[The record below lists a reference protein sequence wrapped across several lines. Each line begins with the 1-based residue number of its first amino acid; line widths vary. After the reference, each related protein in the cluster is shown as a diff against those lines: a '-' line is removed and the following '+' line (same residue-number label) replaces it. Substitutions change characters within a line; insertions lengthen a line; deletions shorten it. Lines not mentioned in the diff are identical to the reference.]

1 MDRSDKRAPRS
12 EDELRRQAAAWFAR
26 LRGPDAQA
34 QQADFDRWRS
44 ARSGR
49 QEAYDRLV
57 RRWDDAAVLDLSD
70 AYFGRTDSFVNG
82 RLRPAMGRWGLGA
95 LAAAGGLAALIYLA
109 PVRPDMLDAWPVP
122 SAWSQRLATPVGE
135 IRMVKLPD
143 GSSVTLDTGT
153 VVRWRFSASARR
165 LALLQGRARF
175 AVAHD
180 PNRPFVVS
188 AGGGEVAA
196 HGTLF
201 DVSLSS
207 SRGVTVTLLQGVVE
221 VDAASGTGRHKRTR
235 LAPGQAL
242 AFGDALPV
250 PQVRPLAPSAAS
262 WPSGMLTFASTPL
275 SQAVAE
281 ANRYSRTPI
290 RLASPDLALLRV
302 SGAYRASASRP
313 LAEDLAAAFDLRV
326 REEPDGALVLERP
339 PTASAP

>member
-1 MDRSDKRAPRS
+1 
-12 EDELRRQAAAWFAR
+12 
-26 LRGPDAQA
+26 
-34 QQADFDRWRS
+34 
-44 ARSGR
+44 
-49 QEAYDRLV
+49 
-57 RRWDDAAVLDLSD
+57 
-70 AYFGRTDSFVNG
+70 
-82 RLRPAMGRWGLGA
+82 
-95 LAAAGGLAALIYLA
+95 
-109 PVRPDMLDAWPVP
+109 
-122 SAWSQRLATPVGE
+122 
-135 IRMVKLPD
+135 
-143 GSSVTLDTGT
+143 
-153 VVRWRFSASARR
+153 
-165 LALLQGRARF
+165 
-175 AVAHD
+175 
-180 PNRPFVVS
+180 VS